1 VQGKVKKT
9 YQQEENSRRQ
19 TKIAY
24 PDMVAKP
31 PRDIARKQ
39 VRTPEIE
46 IAKKHGITQ
55 AKNRLLGNMSE
66 RRIERNSAANRS

>member
-1 VQGKVKKT
+1 MKKT

-39 VRTPEIE
+39 VRTPETE
-46 IAKKHGITQ
+46 IAKKQVVTQ
-55 AKNRLLGNMSE
+55 TKNR
-66 RRIERNSAANRS
+66 

>member
-39 VRTPEIE
+39 VRTPEIK
-46 IAKKHGITQ
+46 IASKRVRTKVRTDSQGTGQ
-55 AKNRLLGNMSE
+55 NAG
-66 RRIERNSAANRS
+66 

>member
-1 VQGKVKKT
+1 MVQGKVKKT
-9 YQQEENSRRQ
+9 YLLEENSRRQ

-39 VRTPEIE
+39 VRLVNWQLMLIV
-46 IAKKHGITQ
+46 ADLQKKDKIFS
-55 AKNRLLGNMSE
+55 NF
-66 RRIERNSAANRS
+66 